1 MEMEK
6 ATIGPNMN
14 AQTLGPSWS
23 GIRDV
28 TAAVLEDFR
37 RLGAKQLNLRLNES
51 DSEDKRPV
59 FIDWVAVK
67 SVSDQLARKS
77 GINVITWGEFRL
89 GDTVPS
95 RVYEEALDG
104 VGRKIIERDW
114 SEGNFKEKR
123 VESKLLVQ
131 KAGLMY
137 QRFIALIGGDENA
150 RRSVGLLSLAFESK
164 PNKKQ
169 IDAIDAKMKQWAS
182 WPGFPKS
189 ELVRFAEDHF
199 AVGGPFL
206 KQRQRT
212 R

>member
-1 MEMEK
+1 MEK
-6 ATIGPNMN
+6 ATIGPSMKT
-14 AQTLGPSWS
+14 QELGPSWS
-23 GIRDV
+23 VIRTL
-28 TAAVLEDFR
+28 TARILEDFR

-51 DSEDKRPV
+51 NSEEKRPV

-67 SVSDQLARKS
+67 PISDLLLKKS
-77 GINVITWGEFRL
+77 GINISTWGEFRL

-95 RVYEEALDG
+95 RVYIEALDG
-104 VGRKIIERDW
+104 AGRRVIERDW

-123 VESKLLVQ
+123 VESKLMVQ

-137 QRFIALIGGDENA
+137 QRFIAIIGGDEGA
-150 RRSVGLLSLAFESK
+150 RRSVGLLSIAFPTK
-164 PNKKQ
+164 PNKKN
-169 IDAIDAKMKQWAS
+169 IDAIDAKLKQWAS

-189 ELVRFAEDHF
+189 ELVRVAEEHF

-212 R
+212 Q